1 MKKNHSLFLLLFIL
15 TFIACGKEK
24 DKIEADKL
32 YEQGTELYYKKKFD
46 SAFVK
51 FYKSYQQYLNNKQ
64 NKDAAV
70 SLIFSSMIQTEKGD
84 YLGSNDNA
92 TKAAKLLDKNDENF
106 SSIYNQFGRN
116 HEELKNYKE
125 AIYFYNKAIPFS
137 DNEHAKLVLQNNIGI
152 INLKIKNY
160 PEAVKI
166 FSNATKNKLI
176 KDSIDLGNKIFDN
189 YAYSKFLSNKNYN
202 AEKELKSILSNKLGR
217 KDLSGINASLSHLAD
232 FFKNKNQSKSLY
244 YAKAMYENSK
254 KTGSSDDE
262 LEALKK
268 MISTEESENIKPLFN
283 KYQGLNDSIQKEI
296 NNSKSQFTSVIYDTE
311 QNRINALNSENK
323 VQKQYFLLVFLA
335 LVIIIISVWFR
346 KRQIRLKKEKE
357 LEVKNTELRYSKKVH
372 DKVANKVY
380 HVMSE
385 VENTENMNKE
395 VLLYK
400 LDGIYQISRDISY
413 EKNDVALEHNFS
425 QHLSQMLKSYSS
437 EIIKV
442 PIIGNEESLWE
453 EVADH
458 SKVEVF
464 YILQELMT
472 NMKKHSKANKVLLD
486 FLLEND
492 LINIVYSDNGIG
504 ISEFSPK
511 NGLQNTES
519 RINSIGGTINF
530 DTKTE
535 NGLIITLSFPAKN

>member
-1 MKKNHSLFLLLFIL
+1 MKKSHSLFILLCFLII
-15 TFIACGKEK
+15 IACNKQE

-32 YEQGTELYYKKKFD
+32 YEQGTELYYKKNFD
-46 SAFVK
+46 SAFTK

-64 NKDAAV
+64 NKDAAI

-152 INLKIKNY
+152 INLKINNY

-166 FSNATKNKLI
+166 FANATKHKLV
-176 KDSIDLGNKIFDN
+176 KDSIDLGNKILDN
-189 YAYSKFLSNKNYN
+189 YAYSKFLFNKNYN
-202 AEKELKSILSNKLGR
+202 AEKELLSILSNKLGR

-232 FFKNKNQSKSLY
+232 FFKNKNQAKSLY

-268 MISTEESENIKPLFN
+268 MISTEENGNIKPLFN
-283 KYQGLNDSIQKEI
+283 KYQNLNDSIQKEI

-311 QNRINALNSENK
+311 QNKINALNSENK

-335 LVIIIISVWFR
+335 LVIIIISIWFR
-346 KRQIRLKKEKE
+346 KRQIRLKQEKE

-437 EIIKV
+437 ENIKV

-453 EVADH
+453 DVGDH

-472 NMKKHSKANKVLLD
+472 NMKKHSKADKVLID
-486 FLLEND
+486 FSREND

-511 NGLQNTES
+511 NGVQNTES

-535 NGLIITLSFPAKN
+535 NGLKITLSFPAKN